1 MRFPSGPRRG
11 AVLWP
16 LLALLCLAVFVW
28 FLWKPALRQA
38 GLFLDAGAA
47 PQRSDAILVL
57 AGGWGGE
64 RILKAGELIRA
75 GYAPKA
81 YVSGPGAYYGRN
93 ECELALPF
101 AAARGFPAQWF
112 ECLPNDARSTRDE
125 ARMLLPELDRR
136 GVKTL
141 LLVSV
146 RTHLRRARWMFEK
159 HRPAGMQIRYTAA
172 EAPSF
177 RLEEWYRSR
186 EGRKAVV
193 LEWIKILSLPADS

>member
-16 LLALLCLAVFVW
+16 LLALLCLAVLVW
-28 FLWKPALRQA
+28 FLWEPALRQA

-47 PQRSDAILVL
+47 PRRSDAILVL
-57 AGGWGGE
+57 AGGWTGE
-64 RILKAGELIRA
+64 RMLKAGELIRA

-81 YVSGPGAYYGRN
+81 YVSGPGAYYGSN
-93 ECELALPF
+93 ECELAIPF
-101 AAARGFPAQWF
+101 AAARGFPAGWF

-125 ARMLLPELDRR
+125 ARILLPELERR

-141 LLVSV
+141 LIVSV
-146 RTHLRRARWMFEK
+146 RTHLRRARWLFEK
-159 HRPAGMQIRYTAA
+159 HRPADMRIHYTGADHPA
-172 EAPSF
+172 F
-177 RLEEWYRSR
+177 RLEQWYKYR